1 MGKIA
6 IIGSGHGG
14 CTASAYLGKR
24 GHEVHLYDSKA
35 FEANLTAIGKRG
47 GMELTGADT
56 GFGKIDRITTDI
68 NEAIAGVQVIMVIV
82 PAFGHIPIAKDIAP
96 FLKKGQIVV
105 LAPGS
110 VFGALEFMNTLHA
123 EGLKEEVIV
132 GETASNYFACRR
144 TGPEKCE
151 IFGIKEFMPLA
162 TLPAGECEYAVE
174 KVKEFFPNT
183 VAWPNIVHT
192 SFADLNAVVH
202 PIGALLN
209 TGRIENTRG
218 NYDFYWE
225 GITEGVGR
233 AMQAID
239 DEKIAVAKAMGF
251 KVESQIQLLHEFYGH
266 PERETLYS
274 FFSQSE
280 VNGGKGPSAPS
291 SMTQRYITEDVPY
304 GLVPI
309 SEMGRLFGVPTPN
322 TDAVISLCTAIN
334 QEDYRANGR
343 TLSNLGLDGMGRK
356 EVISCLLNGI
366 SLKPSVL

>member
-1 MGKIA
+1 MGNVT

-14 CTASAYLGKR
+14 CTAAAYLGKR
-24 GHEVHLYDSKA
+24 GHDVRLYDSKA
-35 FEANLTAIGKRG
+35 FESNLTAIKNRG

-56 GFGKIDRITTDI
+56 GFGRIGVVTTDI
-68 NEAIAGVQVIMVIV
+68 GEAVSGVEVILIIV
-82 PAFGHIPIAKDIAP
+82 PAFGHVPIAKDIAP
-96 FLKKGQIVV
+96 HLEKGQIVV

-110 VFGALEFMNTLHA
+110 VFGALEFMNVLRSS
-123 EGLKEEVIV
+123 GLKKDVII

-144 TGPEKCE
+144 SGPETCAV
-151 IFGIKEFMPLA
+151 FGIKKFMPLA
-162 TLPAGECEYAVE
+162 TIPAVSCEYAAG

-202 PIGALLN
+202 PIASLLN
-209 TGRIENTRG
+209 AGRIENTRG

-251 KVESQIQLLHEFYGH
+251 EVESQIKLLHDFYGH
-266 PERETLYS
+266 PERDTLYS

-280 VNGGKGPSAPS
+280 VNGGTGASAPS
-291 SMTQRYITEDVPY
+291 SMTHRYITEDVPY

-309 SEMGRLFGVPTPN
+309 SEMGRAFDVPTPN
-322 TDAVISLCTAIN
+322 IDAVISLCSVIN
-334 QEDYRANGR
+334 CEDYRASGR
-343 TLSNLGLDGMGRK
+343 SLTNLGLGGMGK
-356 EVISCLLNGI
+356 KTIISSLIEGI
-366 SLKPSVL
+366 SV